1 MCCVAPQRATVVSSE
16 EIVVDAD
23 ILLLY
28 RRVKPAASLSELSS
42 VVVRLAFL
50 GYVKDADA
58 AKEQQE
64 KSECWTADG
73 RVMDLVGA
81 ATVR

>member
-1 MCCVAPQRATVVSSE
+1 
-16 EIVVDAD
+16 VVDAD

-28 RRVKPAASLSELSS
+28 RGVKPTASLSEFSS

-50 GYVKDADA
+50 GYMKDADA
-58 AKEQQE
+58 AKEQE

-73 RVMDLVGA
+73 TRDVLGRCR
-81 ATVR
+81 TVR